1 MNILLEVPDHK
12 VDFVMELLENLSF
25 VKVKPV
31 SPEKARLISEIKEAV
46 ENMKLVDKGKLKAQP
61 LAELLNEL

>member
-1 MNILLEVPDHK
+1 MNILLEVPEHK

-31 SPEKARLISEIKEAV
+31 SPNKARLIGEIKEAV
-46 ENMKLVDKGKLKAQP
+46 ENMKLVDKGELKAQP

>member
-12 VDFVMELLENLSF
+12 VDFVMELLEHLSF
-25 VKVKPV
+25 VKIKPV
-31 SPEKARLISEIKEAV
+31 SPDKARLISEIKEAV
-46 ENMKLVDKGKLKAQP
+46 ENMKLVDKGELKAQP

>member
-46 ENMKLVDKGKLKAQP
+46 ENMKLVDKGELKAQP